1 MVLVPSSSSV
11 CLLRRRLFSSLATAA
26 ASHHVRSHSH
36 PLTFSDTWA
45 PATVSHLSPAT
56 ADKTLFHLTLNL
68 SSHPSLPARHLSP
81 GQFLPL
87 RIPSTSS
94 PPLLLSIASPPHL
107 AQLHSHFDL
116 LVKRVTGSL
125 SDTLCGMREG
135 DLVEVGEVMGKGFQ
149 IPDVHAHEDV
159 ALLLMFATGSGIS
172 PIRSLIESGFNQ
184 DKKAQVHLYYG
195 ARNLDRMAYQDRFK
209 YWESSGVK
217 VIPVLSRPD
226 ETWSGARGYVQTTF
240 LRDKQIPRPSS
251 TGAVLCGHRQ
261 MTEEITSILLAEG
274 VSKEKILTNF

>member
-1 MVLVPSSSSV
+1 MASSV
-11 CLLRRRLFSSLATAA
+11 CLLLRRRLFSSLAAA
-26 ASHHVRSHSH
+26 AVSHHSHP

-45 PATVSHLSPAT
+45 PAIVSHLSPAT
-56 ADKTLFHLTLNL
+56 ADETLFHLSLNL

-87 RIPSTSS
+87 RLPSCSSSS

-107 AQLHSHFDL
+107 ARLHSHFDL
-116 LVKRVTGSL
+116 LVKRVPGSL
-125 SDTLCGMREG
+125 SDALCGMTEG
-135 DLVEVGEVMGKGFQ
+135 DLVEVGDVMGNGFQ
-149 IPDVHAHEDV
+149 IPDAHQDV
-159 ALLLMFATGSGIS
+159 AVLLMFATGSGIS

-184 DKKAQVHLYYG
+184 NKKAQVRLYYG

-226 ETWSGARGYVQTTF
+226 ESWSGARGYVQTTF
-240 LRDKQIPRPSS
+240 LREKQIPRPSS
-251 TGAVLCGHRQ
+251 TGAVLCGHRH
-261 MTEEITSILLAEG
+261 MTQEITSILLAKG